1 MEPKLEL
8 VAFLFPGQ
16 GSQEVGMGKE
26 LAAQYPSAA
35 RVFEEADEIVGF
47 ALSRLCWEGPSEELN
62 DTINTQPALLC
73 HSVAVLRVLQSV
85 RAGLRAN
92 WVAGHSLGE
101 FSALVAAGAVSFP
114 DALRLVRT
122 RGEAMRAAGVR
133 SPGGMAAVLGLELA
147 AVEAACSAAQQ
158 ATGEP
163 VQVANDNCPGQLVI
177 SGSRPAL
184 AAAIER
190 LRAAGARRVVELAVS
205 IAAHSALMEPAQ
217 SELNRAIEA
226 TPILVPA
233 IPVIGNVNAAQ
244 LRSVADIREELRSQ
258 LTSRVRWTETIR
270 SMLGTGVT
278 YFIEL
283 GTRDVLS
290 NLVRRIDREVSAAA
304 AGDPAGIGRLSSQ
317 QG

>member
-1 MEPKLEL
+1 
-8 VAFLFPGQ
+8 
-16 GSQEVGMGKE
+16 MGKE

-47 ALSRLCWEGPSEELN
+47 ALSRLCWEGPPEELN

-85 RAGLRAN
+85 RPGLRAN
-92 WVAGHSLGE
+92 WAAGHSLGE

-122 RGEAMRAAGVR
+122 RGEAMRAAGLR

-147 AVEAACSAAQQ
+147 AVEAACNAAQL

-184 AAAIER
+184 AVAIER
-190 LRAAGARRVVELAVS
+190 LRTAGARRVVELAVS

-226 TPILVPA
+226 TPLSVPA

-283 GTRDVLS
+283 GSRDVLS
-290 NLVRRIDREVSAAA
+290 NLVRRIDRKVNAAA
-304 AGDPAGIGRLSSQ
+304 AGDPAGIGRLSRGQ
-317 QG
+317 A